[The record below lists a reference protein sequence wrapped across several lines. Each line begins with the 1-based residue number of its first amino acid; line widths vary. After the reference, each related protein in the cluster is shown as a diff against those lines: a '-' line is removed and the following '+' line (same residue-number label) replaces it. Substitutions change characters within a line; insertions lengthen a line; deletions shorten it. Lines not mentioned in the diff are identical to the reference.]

1 MSYAFN
7 GILIDPG
14 DIWADFENTKTVL
27 LTHAHIDHIYGLNG
41 LLKYS
46 PDVSV

>member
-27 LTHAHIDHIYGLNG
+27 LTHAHFDHIYGLNG